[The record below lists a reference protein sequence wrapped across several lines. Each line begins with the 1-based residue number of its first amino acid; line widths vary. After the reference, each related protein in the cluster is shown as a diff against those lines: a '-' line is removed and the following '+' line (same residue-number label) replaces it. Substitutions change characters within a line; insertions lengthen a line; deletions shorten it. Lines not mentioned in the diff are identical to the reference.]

1 MLATKSLY
9 RIRYRIRLSDT
20 IFPEVIAMNDE
31 TPNKDC
37 EHLTMPQSIP
47 RGLLRHIIPRLLRTK
62 EMTGTDIMQRL
73 GNLSDGEWNPS
84 PGTIYP
90 MLSSLEEEGVI
101 EAAST
106 EGRSKTYRLTE
117 EGKKQMVMM
126 FKHRRGAVGEKTRLG
141 PRLWEQLLDPKE
153 RVTFHM
159 HGMIH
164 SIESFDSLLNSL
176 DKKQQQKLLRH
187 LEEMAAKIS
196 SLIDKLKTG
205 DTKNV

>member
-1 MLATKSLY
+1 
-9 RIRYRIRLSDT
+9 
-20 IFPEVIAMNDE
+20 MNDE
-31 TPNKDC
+31 NPTKDC
-37 EHLTMPQSIP
+37 EHLSMPQSIP

-73 GNLSDGEWNPS
+73 SDLSNGEWNPS

-117 EGKKQMVMM
+117 EGKKQMFMM
-126 FKHRRGAVGEKTRLG
+126 FKHKRGEVGEKTRLG
-141 PRLWEQLLDPKE
+141 PRLWEQLLDPGE
-153 RVTFHM
+153 RAIFHM
-159 HGMIH
+159 HGLKH
-164 SIESFDSLLNSL
+164 SIESFDSLLDSL

-187 LEEMAAKIS
+187 LEEMATKM
-196 SLIDKLKTG
+196 SLLIKKLKTG
-205 DTKNV
+205 AT